1 MFTGSKIY
9 KISPAALKERISY
22 KTIGLKAR
30 HRREIFGILELPEAA
45 PPGILE
51 KIAGP
56 MEKGLW
62 KHWPEP
68 VEDVEMKPEPTE
80 DVVMKSEPGSEE
92 WVGLYHNI
100 MFYNVPLDEVF
111 LLLFEW
117 SIGLHNIV
125 LIVRV
130 FEFRRRRDFF

>member
-1 MFTGSKIY
+1 
-9 KISPAALKERISY
+9 
-22 KTIGLKAR
+22 
-30 HRREIFGILELPEAA
+30 
-45 PPGILE
+45 
-51 KIAGP
+51 

-80 DVVMKSEPGSEE
+80 DVVMKSESGSEE

-130 FEFRRRRDFF
+130 FEFRRSAIFFSYLLQKRSESFEKYRKIT

>member
-1 MFTGSKIY
+1 MVVAAEMKPEPGFSLSLEFVPRPPSWLCPSLQQTLQIADFHCGNMFRGSKIY

-56 MEKGLW
+56 MEKGL
-62 KHWPEP
+62 
-68 VEDVEMKPEPTE
+68 
-80 DVVMKSEPGSEE
+80 
-92 WVGLYHNI
+92 
-100 MFYNVPLDEVF
+100 
-111 LLLFEW
+111 
-117 SIGLHNIV
+117 
-125 LIVRV
+125 
-130 FEFRRRRDFF
+130 

>member
-1 MFTGSKIY
+1 
-9 KISPAALKERISY
+9 
-22 KTIGLKAR
+22 
-30 HRREIFGILELPEAA
+30 
-45 PPGILE
+45 
-51 KIAGP
+51 

-92 WVGLYHNI
+92 CVGLYHNI

-111 LLLFEW
+111 LLLFE
-117 SIGLHNIV
+117 
-125 LIVRV
+125 
-130 FEFRRRRDFF
+130 